1 MIGVVVWS
9 SQDREKAVIWCDD
22 HGALAY
28 LSGYPNLTDSAKWPG
43 AGDLVSLEAEMIGCL
58 RHARNVSLIEE
69 NCCPS
74 LPERLKA
81 RPAVDAPR
89 LRLVAAREYPRI
101 QSENDHHRA
110 AAAR

>member
-28 LSGYPNLTDSAKWPG
+28 LSGADNLASPEKWPG
-43 AGDLVSLEAEMIGCL
+43 AGDLVSLETEMIGCL
-58 RHARNVSLIEE
+58 RHARKVSMLEE
-69 NCCPS
+69 NGCPT
-74 LPERLKA
+74 LPKRLKSE
-81 RPAVDAPR
+81 RPVDAPR

-101 QSENDHHRA
+101 PTEADHHRA